1 MRKIL
6 KTKNYFDDF
15 FRDFSEFSLQFFF
28 YFFAI
33 FFSFIAFFNY
43 FLGHNKNIQ
52 ICKNICMK
60 KISRKNRKKKFVETY
75 RQNVENYLHWLF
87 ACGVPI
93 KIQTAN
99 PIILKA

>member
-1 MRKIL
+1 MQKHL
-6 KTKNYFDDF
+6 HEKNFTKK
-15 FRDFSEFSLQFFF
+15 SQ
-28 YFFAI
+28 
-33 FFSFIAFFNY
+33 
-43 FLGHNKNIQ
+43 
-52 ICKNICMK
+52 K
-60 KISRKNRKKKFVETY
+60 KIVETY